1 MMTAIETLKSHYS
14 ADHLDLA
21 GLFAEAHADTRH
33 KTGCFMGTGVEWYT
47 RRDGSGERVIK
58 VEHRVKMAKKG
69 KYGNTHRLAK
79 ELFPFTPEGLR
90 AAVAFRMSHNEW

>member
-1 MMTAIETLKSHYS
+1 MMIKIHDNT
-14 ADHLDLA
+14 DHLDLA
-21 GLFAEAHADTRH
+21 GLFAEAQADTRH
-33 KTGCFMGTGVEWYT
+33 KTGYFTGTGVEWYT

-69 KYGNTHRLAK
+69 KYGSTHRLAN

-90 AAVAFRMSHNEW
+90 AAVTFRMSHNEW